1 MVIAGIPMEE
11 LRHTRAAQDCLGAG
25 RQLNRRCGPLFGATT
40 KKIQALRESVGL
52 LGYGQ
57 KDPLIE
63 YKNEGCDMFFEMMT
77 QMRSNLIYSMF
88 MFQPA
93 AAAQQA

>member
-11 LRHTRAAQDCLGAG
+11 LRHTRAAQNCLEAG

-40 KKIQALRESVGL
+40 KKIQVQRESVGL
-52 LGYGQ
+52 RGYGQ

-63 YKNEGCDMFFEMMT
+63 YKNEGYDMFLEMTT
-77 QMRSNLIYSMF
+77 QMRRNVIYSMF